1 MTANYRL
8 SYQVGTVSWNGTVI
22 TRLRDEDY
30 LPTMKILKSLGV
42 DEVMLSGYVDIE
54 PADFDMSE
62 ETKRVGDLLRGLG
75 MKAAQH
81 HGLSPMF
88 SPVGTSQKD
97 VVEIL
102 KRQVKYTADLNADVL
117 VLHSGRVHA
126 HFKTMQEYVSVFEEQ
141 EKTHGLEAVIK
152 TCAENMKAAG
162 DYAEELGVKIALENV
177 DRFEPLGNIEHLPM
191 LIGQTNSP
199 AVGYCL
205 DSGHAHCC
213 GTDIIKWIDVMG
225 DKLFTTHF
233 HDNRGARLDAITDK
247 RWISPHG
254 IDEHLPP
261 GFGTI
266 PWFDVIAAL
275 KKIKYNRTVNFESV
289 GWGGMDIKEGFQSAI
304 NYWRACEYYVSTK
317 KI

>member
-1 MTANYRL
+1 MKNNYRL

-22 TRLRDEDY
+22 TRLPEEDY
-30 LPTMKILKSLGV
+30 LPVLKTLKSLGV

-54 PADFDMSE
+54 PADFDMSAE
-62 ETKRVGDLLRGLG
+62 AKRVGDLLRGLG

-88 SPVGTSQKD
+88 AQIGTSQKK
-97 VVEIL
+97 VVDML
-102 KRQVKYTADLNADVL
+102 KRQVRYTADLNADVL
-117 VLHSGRVHA
+117 VMHPGRIDA
-126 HFKTMQEYVSVFEEQ
+126 HFKTSQEYVSAFEE
-141 EKTHGLEAVIK
+141 EERKHGLDAVIR

-177 DRFEPLGNIEHLPM
+177 DRFEPMGNIEHLPM
-191 LIGQTNSP
+191 LVRLTNSP

-213 GTDIIKWIDVMG
+213 GTDIMKWIDVMG

-233 HDNRGARLDAITDK
+233 HDNRGARLDALSDKKWIT
-247 RWISPHG
+247 PHG

-266 PWFDVIAAL
+266 PWFDVISAL
-275 KKIKYNRTVNFESV
+275 RRTGYKRTVNFEST
-289 GWGGMDIKEGFQSAI
+289 GWGGMGIKEGFQAAI
-304 NYWRACEYYVSTK
+304 NYWRTCEYYVSAK